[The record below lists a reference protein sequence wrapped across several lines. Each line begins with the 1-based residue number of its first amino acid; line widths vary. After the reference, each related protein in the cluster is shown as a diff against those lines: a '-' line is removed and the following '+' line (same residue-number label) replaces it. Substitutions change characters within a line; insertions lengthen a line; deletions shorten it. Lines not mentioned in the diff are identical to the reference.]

1 MKRIKNKILLIIVVL
16 SGYLIQAQ
24 PIQMTI
30 PDDATHTVGDVI
42 IIPVNVDNSLTVFDV
57 LSYQFRIYFNSARLS
72 FNSIDVVGTMSDAW
86 GTPIYNNS
94 EPNYINIANAGT
106 TALTGTGTLF
116 NLNFTCIT
124 SGVTWINFDGD
135 EVNNFFNEGYPPMLY
150 DDGYITISALPTI
163 SIYPDVGLLSVGE
176 ELQFSVSG
184 GADPY
189 TWEVTDPAVASIV
202 SNGPTTG
209 MLTALSQGLTKV
221 NVEDDNGITDETT
234 GFVEVRAMK
243 LTIPDTSEWQGG
255 FIEIP
260 IYTTSLDGL
269 GIMSG
274 EMNFTFNGNILT
286 PTGYNTTG
294 TLLDGYS
301 NFAFNNTIA
310 GALSI
315 SFAGTTPLSGSGVLF
330 YIQFDISAINSG
342 PTWINFGEALS
353 NESIPAKTV
362 DGYFTMITFGTI
374 YITPNTYTIV
384 AGETKQFVASGGV
397 PPYNTWSSS
406 DPTVASIDGAGILSA
421 HKSGVIQITVID
433 DVGATGTSG
442 NIDVYDTYVSLPHVN
457 GSLGTLYDMPV
468 LISTLPLGQSVQ
480 AIQGSISFESPE
492 LEAIEIIEAGTMT
505 DGWNFAYVVTGNTI
519 NFAGAGITSFNTPGV
534 MFMVRFQLTPD
545 LTNGENA
552 WVNINNITL
561 NEGIPLPLTVNGSI
575 TGTAG
580 VIVSLD
586 AFLEGPFDVTDMSTD
601 LNPSFIPNN
610 QPYNVAPWSYAG
622 TESVGAVPNGD
633 VTDWVLVELR
643 ETAGGAATAIPGNRI
658 ARQAGFLLRDG
669 SIVSTD
675 GISNMIFGV
684 GITNNLYVVLWH
696 RNHLGIMS
704 AIPLTLGGG
713 IYSYDFSTAASQ
725 AYLSGQINLG
735 GGNYGM
741 YAGDAD
747 GNGEVH
753 QDDIDIRWSNEVGG
767 GGYFGGDMNMN
778 SQVNNQDK
786 NDIWLPNNTISD
798 QIPD

>member
-42 IIPVNVDNSLTVFDV
+42 TIPVNVDNSLTGFDV
-57 LSYQFRIYFNSARLS
+57 LSYQFRIYFNSAVLS
-72 FNSIDVVGTMSDAW
+72 LNSIDVAGTMSASW

-116 NLNFTCIT
+116 NLNFTCIG
-124 SGVTWINFDGD
+124 SGATWVNFDGD
-135 EVNNFFNEGYPPMLY
+135 AVNNYFNEGFPPMLY

-163 SIYPDVGLLSVGE
+163 NINPDVGLLSVGE

-184 GADPY
+184 GDAPF
-189 TWEVTDPAVASIV
+189 TWDVTDPAVASIV

-209 MLTALSQGLTKV
+209 MLTALSQGFTKV

-255 FIEIP
+255 VIEIP
-260 IYTTSLDGL
+260 VYTTTLDGL

-274 EMNFTFNGNILT
+274 EMDFSFNGNILS
-286 PTGYNTTG
+286 PTGINTTG
-294 TLLDGYS
+294 TLLESYS
-301 NFAFNNTIA
+301 NIVFNNLFTGI
-310 GALSI
+310 LNV
-315 SFAGTTPLSGSGVLF
+315 SFAGTTALSGAGVLF
-330 YIQFDISAINSG
+330 YIQFDISAINAG
-342 PTWINFGEALS
+342 PTWIYFGEALF
-353 NESIPAKTV
+353 NESIPAKTD
-362 DGYFTMITFGTI
+362 DGYFTMITYGNI
-374 YITPNTYTIV
+374 SITPNTYTIV

-406 DPTVASIDGAGILSA
+406 DPTVASIDGAGILTA
-421 HKSGVIQITVID
+421 HKSGIIQITVID
-433 DVGATGTSG
+433 DVGASKTSG

-468 LISTLPLGQSVQ
+468 LMSTLPVGQSVL

-492 LEAIEIIEAGTMT
+492 LAALSIETAGTMT
-505 DGWNFAYVVTGNTI
+505 NGWTFASNISGNTI
-519 NFAGAGITSFNTPGV
+519 NFAGAGTVSFNSPGV
-534 MFMVRFQLTPD
+534 MFNIRFQLTPD
-545 LTNGENA
+545 LINGENA

-575 TGTAG
+575 TGTDG
-580 VIVSLD
+580 VIVSLN
-586 AFLEGPFDVTDMSTD
+586 AFLEGPFDVTNMSTD
-601 LNPSFIPNN
+601 LNPSVIPNN
-610 QPYNVAPWSYAG
+610 QPYNTPPWSYSG
-622 TESVGAVPNGD
+622 TESVGAIPSGSIS
-633 VTDWVLVELR
+633 DWILVELR
-643 ETAGGAATAIPGNRI
+643 DTPGSAATATPGTRI
-658 ARQAGFLLRDG
+658 ARQAGFILNDG

-684 GITNNLYVVLWH
+684 AVSNNLYVIVWH

-704 AIPLTLGGG
+704 AIPLTFGGG
-713 IYSYDFSTAASQ
+713 LYSYDFTTAASK
-725 AYLSGQINLG
+725 AYLSGQQNLG

-753 QDDIDIRWSNEVGG
+753 LDDIDLRWSIEAGNN
-767 GGYFGGDMNMN
+767 GYFGGDMNLD
-778 SQVNNQDK
+778 SEIDNQDK
-786 NDIWLPNNTISD
+786 NNVWLPNNNISD